1 MQPFGAESVNEEI
14 EQSGKRDADNRIE
27 LATVTIA
34 RFYKLVI
41 EQYRDRERPGSEG
54 IVLGFVVLGIDLVE
68 MNLT

>member
-1 MQPFGAESVNEEI
+1 MQPFGAESVDEEI

-41 EQYRDRERPGSEG
+41 EQYRDGERPSSEG
-54 IVLGFVVLGIDLVE
+54 VVLGFVVLGIDLIE